1 MAMAPTLLHLPHQR
15 SGTPPIDATSN
26 DGILP
31 IDLTQEIL
39 QRLPTEPI
47 CRFRAVCRSWRS
59 MLSHPDFIA
68 AARNPG
74 PLLAAAVLENF
85 SKVLDT
91 ESGDEVKQVDFA
103 AADGG
108 SSCCSLDS
116 KSHERAVC
124 VVGKDRRQISLLD
137 PATGA
142 ISVLPDHT
150 QLEGA
155 TTWCTIGRS
164 ASTGEHKVLT
174 IAATSTMSSEAEACK
189 ILTLS
194 CTDHVWRETASAPM
208 KAARTRTGF
217 PVVNGVAYMLGCLRA
232 GSEFSHRI
240 MEFDLDREAW
250 RPATIRTP
258 VILFGL
264 NLCELQGHLVV
275 ACDNRSTAID
285 IWFLVDSQRS
295 TWSKRYTITMPHH
308 HHNPLSYHVYFEKPL
323 AILDDGRI
331 VMWMRVASMN
341 IHVHDD
347 TFLRIYDPRTETF
360 SDGTIIPSCNRATV
374 FTWSLLHTGH
384 EGALDTVARQA
395 LIRRR
400 HQ

>member
-258 VILFGL
+258 
-264 NLCELQGHLVV
+264 
-275 ACDNRSTAID
+275 
-285 IWFLVDSQRS
+285 RS

-331 VMWMRVASMN
+331 VMWMRVANMN

-347 TFLRIYDPRTETF
+347 TFLRIYDPRTQTF
-360 SDGTIIPSCNRATV
+360 SDGTRIPSCDRATV